1 MGSQG
6 NILFLAPFIFE
17 GGRASIY
24 TRWFSDLTSVNIVE
38 GTRERREKNR
48 VGDPWVP
55 ETIRDLTPHLVL
67 MPRC

>member
-24 TRWFSDLTSVNIVE
+24 TRWFSDLTSVNIVKGNRE
-38 GTRERREKNR
+38 GKEKTEW
-48 VGDPWVP
+48 GILGYPK
-55 ETIRDLTPHLVL
+55 TIRDLTPHLVL